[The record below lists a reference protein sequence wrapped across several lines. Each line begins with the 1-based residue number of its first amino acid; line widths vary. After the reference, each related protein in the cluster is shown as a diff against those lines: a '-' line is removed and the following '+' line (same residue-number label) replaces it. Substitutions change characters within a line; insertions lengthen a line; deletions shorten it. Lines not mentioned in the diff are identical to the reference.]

1 MSQVTLTVISFGGR
15 PVPDGDSKT
24 FDERGGTIGRSAS
37 CDWVLPDPE
46 HYLSSRHAALI
57 VEDGEVLLID
67 TSTNGVFINH
77 SPDPVGGDRS
87 VPLQDG
93 DVITAGDYE
102 IQVSMSA
109 GPARV
114 AAAAPLAAA
123 ALMRPGQ
130 GMTDPLDLLGGPLT
144 KSAPS
149 APHDDPFADLA
160 PKTAPRASVTPAR
173 PTAGSAFAAPPADLE
188 AVDPLALLDGDGGG
202 RMRDDPFASMPSERD
217 DLPFVGGAFQPPR
230 ASPEVIPEDWEDDL
244 DLLAPAKP
252 GARAA
257 APPVDLADTLD
268 SPATVAPAAVP
279 KPRRPS
285 PAPAAAPATR
295 AAPAARAAQRPPAQP
310 AASATGEDRAEA
322 GEALAAF
329 LRGAGCDPA
338 VAAGASSLQTLE
350 LAGELFA
357 LAMGGLREVLLARA
371 SLKSGF
377 RMDVTYVAA
386 VDNNPLKFVAGGVD
400 EIVEKLL
407 FRRSKGYLP
416 PKESLDEAFDDL
428 KAHQLGM
435 VAGLRAGFDETFK
448 QFDPAELEK
457 RFEAAAKRGLLTNRK
472 AQNWEEYCEWY
483 AELGKAIDEAYEKL
497 FGEAFSEA
505 YQERTRH
512 GAGTHKK

>member
-15 PVPDGDSKT
+15 PVPNGDSKT

-77 SPDPVGGDRS
+77 SPEPVGGDRS

-102 IQVSMSA
+102 IEVSMGA
-109 GPARV
+109 GPARI

-123 ALMRPGQ
+123 ALMRPAQ
-130 GMTDPLDLLGGPLT
+130 GMADPLDLLSGTLPG
-144 KSAPS
+144 SAP
-149 APHDDPFADLA
+149 AALDKDPFADLA
-160 PKTAPRASVTPAR
+160 PKTAPRPSLSPSRPAVS
-173 PTAGSAFAAPPADLE
+173 SAFAAPPADLE

-217 DLPFVGGAFQPPR
+217 DLPFAGGAFQPPR

-244 DLLAPAKP
+244 ELLTPTPP
-252 GARAA
+252 GAKG
-257 APPVDLADTLD
+257 APSPIDLADTLD
-268 SPATVAPAAVP
+268 SPRTVAPAAVP

-285 PAPAAAPATR
+285 PTAAAPSAPAPRGATRAPAPAAAPARTDGGD
-295 AAPAARAAQRPPAQP
+295 A
-310 AASATGEDRAEA
+310 AEA
-322 GEALAAF
+322 IAAF

-416 PKESLDEAFDDL
+416 PKESLEEAFDDL

-448 QFDPAELEK
+448 QFDPVELEK

>member
-15 PVPDGDSKT
+15 PVPNGDSKT

-77 SPDPVGGDRS
+77 SPEPVGGDRS

-123 ALMRPGQ
+123 ALMRPSQ
-130 GMTDPLDLLGGPLT
+130 GMADPLDLLSGTLPGNA
-144 KSAPS
+144 SAALDS
-149 APHDDPFADLA
+149 DPFADLA
-160 PKTAPRASVTPAR
+160 PKTAPRPSLTPSR
-173 PTAGSAFAAPPADLE
+173 PAVGSAFAAPPADLE
-188 AVDPLALLDGDGGG
+188 AVDPLALLDGDSGG

-244 DLLAPAKP
+244 ELLTPTQP
-252 GARAA
+252 GAKA
-257 APPVDLADTLD
+257 APSPIDLADTLD
-268 SPATVAPAAVP
+268 SPMTVAPAAVP

-285 PAPAAAPATR
+285 PTPAAPSAPTPRGAARAPAPAAAAATVD
-295 AAPAARAAQRPPAQP
+295 
-310 AASATGEDRAEA
+310 GGDA
-322 GEALAAF
+322 GEAIAAF
-329 LRGAGCDPA
+329 LRGAGCNPA
-338 VAAGASSLQTLE
+338 IAAGASSLQTLE

-416 PKESLDEAFDDL
+416 PKESLEEAFDDL
-428 KAHQLGM
+428 KTHQLGM